1 MSSIHEVVALIEELY
16 SPHPKHDVNQIQQSL
31 QSIQKSEQG
40 FHLANELLSDDKY
53 SANVKYFGA
62 LTLTVQL
69 NTRGEND
76 YETLWNVFRSN
87 LLYLTKFSTLYVSN
101 PNMYGQSLII
111 IKKLMSN
118 LSLIFTKI
126 NDPQLNNAGNEN
138 MIKQWNNPIN
148 TFIQLMSV
156 QNQNINADQLLLDSI
171 NCSLTYEQ
179 LSQFVS
185 LSQKHNELALTFTEV
200 IVEDL
205 TKFQTKRHSM
215 SQIHEVVHEHL
226 YISTM
231 ALINLNLTAQAV
243 FNPTV
248 FDCITAWINYI
259 SLTRSVSSS
268 GRMDLS
274 EIFQNLIDLM
284 YQSTEGSDGYE
295 NAEKILTIFGN
306 VFANDPLLMSY
317 DLRQQIEC
325 IFLGVVRPDSGIT
338 DISNKNSWMLQY
350 MNYLVTNDFFSELKE
365 LAICIV
371 DFLQINTL
379 SVCNKLFTNIQAADN
394 GQVQDEYIQEY
405 IKVLLQMT
413 NFPLT
418 PVLQEFFSVR
428 MVDFWLDLS
437 DAYTNLASETL
448 RPNSIELSTQ
458 IFQQLINI
466 YLPKISLSVKQRII
480 EEEGESTSVNEFEDF
495 RNAVSDL
502 AQSLWSI
509 LGNDNLTNV
518 LIDGM
523 GQMPAASDETLIIKD
538 TDVLFRIETMCF
550 VLNTILVD
558 MTLSESPWIKNI
570 VDANKFFNQNVISVF
585 QTGFQTSAGTKVSQ
599 ILKLDF
605 VRTSTT
611 LIGTLAGYFKQE
623 PFQLNPYVEA
633 LFQGLHTCTN
643 FTSKNEQEKI
653 SNDKLEVMVIKT
665 VSTLC
670 ETCREELTPYLMHF
684 ISFLNTVI
692 MPDSNVSHFTR
703 TKLVRSIGYVVQC
716 QVSNGPEEQAKY
728 ILQLTNLLSGSIE
741 HCLASSVQ
749 LQEQQDY
756 INCLLYCISELAT
769 SLIQPIEIIEND
781 ALLQRLSEFQSF
793 WSSDPLQIRS
803 KIMCTIDKVLDNSIY
818 CKNSAF
824 VEIGCLIV
832 GKGLNLPDGEP
843 YFLKYNMSEVMNFVL
858 RHVPNCE
865 LATCLPYF
873 VYLLEKL
880 ISEFRKELT
889 PQEFDFMF
897 EKILLVYYD
906 AYIINDPD
914 LLQMTIGFVN
924 NVLDVKPGLA
934 IGSKHWTS
942 FILPQFL
949 KLIPSREKFTIVAVA
964 KFWTRLINNK
974 KYNQEELTTVRQQV
988 SSIGGDLVYQIMY
1001 GLFHT
1006 QRSDLN
1012 SYTDLLRALV
1022 AKFPIEAR
1030 EWLVAVLPQICNN
1043 PAGHEKFINKLLIT
1057 RGSRAA
1063 GNVIL
1068 QWWLDCT
1075 TLPNYQG

>member
-40 FHLANELLSDDKY
+40 FHLATELLSDDKY

-69 NTRGEND
+69 NTLGESN
-76 YETLWNVFRSN
+76 YETLWNVFKSN
-87 LLYLTKFSTLYVSN
+87 SMYLAKFSTLYVSD
-101 PNMYGQSLII
+101 PHTYGQSLII
-111 IKKLMSN
+111 IRKLMSN

-126 NDPQLNNAGNEN
+126 NDPQLNSTGDEN
-138 MIKQWNNPIN
+138 VIKQWNNPIN
-148 TFIQLMSV
+148 TFIHLMSLRNHNL
-156 QNQNINADQLLLDSI
+156 QDDQLFLESI
-171 NCSLTYEQ
+171 NCPVTYEQ
-179 LSQFVS
+179 LSHFAS
-185 LSQKHNELALTFTEV
+185 LSQKHNELVLTFTEI

-215 SQIHEVVHEHL
+215 SQIHEIVHEHL

-231 ALINLNLTAQAV
+231 ALINLNLTV
-243 FNPTV
+243 PVIFNSTV
-248 FDCITAWINYI
+248 FECVTAWINYI
-259 SLTRSVSSS
+259 SLTRNVSSS

-274 EIFQNLIDLM
+274 EIFRNLINLM
-284 YQSTEGSDGYE
+284 YQSTEGSDGYD

-306 VFANDPLLMSY
+306 IFANDPLLMSY
-317 DLRQQIEC
+317 DLRQEIEC
-325 IFLGVVRPDSGIT
+325 IFLGVVRPGSATIDS
-338 DISNKNSWMLQY
+338 SNKNSWMLQY
-350 MNYLVTNDFFSELKE
+350 MNYLVTNELFSELKE
-365 LAICIV
+365 LTICIV

-379 SVCNKLFTNIQAADN
+379 DVCNKLFTNIQTNNN
-394 GQVQDEYIQEY
+394 GQVQDEFIQEY
-405 IKVLLQMT
+405 IKVLLQLT

-437 DAYTNLASETL
+437 DAYTNLANETL
-448 RPNSIELSTQ
+448 RPDSIELSKQ

-466 YLPKISLSVKQRII
+466 YLPKISLNVKQRII
-480 EEEGESTSVNEFEDF
+480 EEDGENTSMNEFDDF
-495 RNAVSDL
+495 RNAVCDL

-509 LGNDNLTNV
+509 LGNDSLTNV
-518 LIDGM
+518 LINGM
-523 GQMPAASDETLIIKD
+523 GQIPAASEDSLIIKD
-538 TDVLFRIETMCF
+538 SDTLFQIETMCF
-550 VLNTILVD
+550 VLNIILID

-570 VDANKFFNQNVISVF
+570 VSSNKFFNQNIISVF
-585 QTGFQTSAGTKVSQ
+585 QTGFQTNADTKVGQ
-599 ILKLDF
+599 ILKLDI

-623 PFQLNPYVEA
+623 PIQLNPYVET

-684 ISFLNTVI
+684 ITFLNSVI
-692 MPDSNVSHFTR
+692 RPDSNVSHFTR

-716 QVSNGPEEQAKY
+716 QIASGPEEQAKY
-728 ILQLTNLLSGSIE
+728 ILQLTDQLTGSIE
-741 HCLASSVQ
+741 HCLASSAQ

-756 INCLLYCISELAT
+756 INCLLCCISELAT
-769 SLIQPIEIIEND
+769 ALIQPTEMIESE
-781 ALLQRLSEFQSF
+781 ALLQRLPDFQKF
-793 WSSDPLQIRS
+793 WSTDPLQIRP
-803 KIMCTIDKVLDNSIY
+803 KVLHTIDKVLDNAIY
-818 CKNSAF
+818 GKNSAF
-824 VEIGCLIV
+824 VEISCLIV
-832 GKGLNLPDGEP
+832 GKGLNLPDDEP
-843 YFLKYNMSEVMNFVL
+843 FFLNYNMSDVMNFVL

-865 LATCLPYF
+865 LGTSLQFF

-880 ISEFRKELT
+880 ISEFRSQLT
-889 PQEFDFMF
+889 SHEFDFMF
-897 EKILLVYYD
+897 EKVLLAYYD
-906 AYIINDPD
+906 PYIINDPD
-914 LLQMTIGFVN
+914 LLQNMVGFVN

-934 IGSKHWTS
+934 IGSSHWTS

-949 KLIPSREKFTIVAVA
+949 KLLPSREKFTIVAVA
-964 KFWTRLINNK
+964 KFWTKLLNNK
-974 KYNQEELTTVRQQV
+974 KYNQEELVTVRQQI
-988 SSIGGDLVYQIMY
+988 SSIGQELVYQTMY

-1022 AKFPIEAR
+1022 AKFPIEAKD
-1030 EWLVAVLPQICNN
+1030 WLVAVLPQICNN
-1043 PAGHEKFINKLLIT
+1043 PAGHEKLINKLLIT

-1068 QWWLDCT
+1068 QWWLDCS
-1075 TLPNYQG
+1075 TLPNYQT

>member
-1 MSSIHEVVALIEELY
+1 MTSIHEVVALIEELY
-16 SPHPKHDVNQIQQSL
+16 SPHPKHDVHQIQQSL

-53 SANVKYFGA
+53 SANIKYFGA

-76 YETLWNVFRSN
+76 YETLWNVFKSN
-87 LLYLTKFSTLYVSN
+87 LSYLTKFSTLYISN

-118 LSLIFTKI
+118 LSLIFTRI
-126 NDPQLNNAGNEN
+126 NEPQLNSTDSEN
-138 MIKQWNNPIN
+138 MIEQWNNPIN
-148 TFIQLMSV
+148 TFIQLMSF
-156 QNQNINADQLLLDSI
+156 QNQNVHAEQLLFDSI

-179 LSQFVS
+179 LSQFAS
-185 LSQKHNELALTFTEV
+185 LSQKHNELVLTFTEI

-215 SQIHEVVHEHL
+215 SQIHDIVHEYL

-231 ALINLNLTAQAV
+231 ALINLNLTVSAI
-243 FNPTV
+243 FNPIV
-248 FDCITAWINYI
+248 FDCITAWVNYI
-259 SLTRSVSSS
+259 SLTRGVSPS

-284 YQSTEGSDGYE
+284 YQSTEGSDGYD

-317 DLRQQIEC
+317 DLREQIEC

-338 DISNKNSWMLQY
+338 DSSNKNSWMLQY
-350 MNYLVTNDFFSELKE
+350 MNYLVTNEFFSELKE
-365 LAICIV
+365 LTICIV

-379 SVCNKLFTNIQAADN
+379 SVCNKLFTNIQVTDN
-394 GQVQDEYIQEY
+394 GQVQDEFIKEY
-405 IKVLLQMT
+405 IKVLLQLT

-437 DAYTNLASETL
+437 DAYTNLATETL

-458 IFQQLINI
+458 IFQQLIDV
-466 YLPKISLSVKQRII
+466 YLPKISLSVKQKIV
-480 EEEGESTSVNEFEDF
+480 EEDGETTSMNEFDDF
-495 RNAVSDL
+495 RNAVCDL

-518 LIDGM
+518 LINGM
-523 GQMPAASDETLIIKD
+523 GQIPAASDESLTIKD
-538 TDVLFRIETMCF
+538 SDPMFQIETMCF

-558 MTLSESPWIKNI
+558 MTLSESSWIKNI
-570 VDANKFFNQNVISVF
+570 LDSNKFFNQNVLSVF
-585 QTGFQTSAGTKVSQ
+585 QTGFQTSADTKVGR
-599 ILKLDF
+599 ILKLDI

-611 LIGTLAGYFKQE
+611 LMGTLAGYFKQE
-623 PFQLNPYVEA
+623 PFQLNPYIET

-684 ISFLNTVI
+684 INFLNSVI
-692 MPDSNVSHFTR
+692 RLESNVSHFTR

-716 QVSNGPEEQAKY
+716 QVVGGPEVQAKY
-728 ILQLTNLLSGSIE
+728 ISQLTDLLNGSIE

-756 INCLLYCISELAT
+756 INCLLCCISELAT
-769 SLIQPIEIIEND
+769 ALIQPTEIIEND
-781 ALLQRLSEFQSF
+781 ALLQRLTDFQKF
-793 WSSDPLQIRS
+793 WFTDPLQIRS
-803 KIMCTIDKVLDNSIY
+803 KILRTIDEVLDNPIY
-818 CKNSAF
+818 GKNSAF

-832 GKGLNLPDGEP
+832 GKGLNLPEDEP
-843 YFLKYNMSEVMNFVL
+843 FFLKYTMSDVMNFVL
-858 RHVPNCE
+858 KHVPNCE
-865 LATCLPYF
+865 LGTSLPYF

-880 ISEFRKELT
+880 ILEFRSQLT
-889 PQEFDFMF
+889 SQEFDFMF
-897 EKILLVYYD
+897 EKILLAYYD
-906 AYIINDPD
+906 TYIINDPD

-942 FILPQFL
+942 FILPHFL
-949 KLIPSREKFTIVAVA
+949 KLLPSREKFTIVAVA
-964 KFWTRLINNK
+964 KFWTKLINNK

-988 SSIGGDLVYQIMY
+988 SSIGQELVYQTMY

-1030 EWLVAVLPQICNN
+1030 DWLVVVLPRICNN
-1043 PAGHEKFINKLLIT
+1043 PAGHEKFTNKLLIT

-1075 TLPNYQG
+1075 TLPNYQA

>member
-458 IFQQLINI
+458 IFSAVDQ
-466 YLPKISLSVKQRII
+466 YLFTQ
-480 EEEGESTSVNEFEDF
+480 NFFE
-495 RNAVSDL
+495 
-502 AQSLWSI
+502 
-509 LGNDNLTNV
+509 
-518 LIDGM
+518 
-523 GQMPAASDETLIIKD
+523 
-538 TDVLFRIETMCF
+538 
-550 VLNTILVD
+550 
-558 MTLSESPWIKNI
+558 
-570 VDANKFFNQNVISVF
+570 
-585 QTGFQTSAGTKVSQ
+585 
-599 ILKLDF
+599 
-605 VRTSTT
+605 
-611 LIGTLAGYFKQE
+611 
-623 PFQLNPYVEA
+623 
-633 LFQGLHTCTN
+633 
-643 FTSKNEQEKI
+643 
-653 SNDKLEVMVIKT
+653 
-665 VSTLC
+665 C
-670 ETCREELTPYLMHF
+670 ET
-684 ISFLNTVI
+684 
-692 MPDSNVSHFTR
+692 
-703 TKLVRSIGYVVQC
+703 
-716 QVSNGPEEQAKY
+716 
-728 ILQLTNLLSGSIE
+728 
-741 HCLASSVQ
+741 
-749 LQEQQDY
+749 
-756 INCLLYCISELAT
+756 
-769 SLIQPIEIIEND
+769 
-781 ALLQRLSEFQSF
+781 
-793 WSSDPLQIRS
+793 
-803 KIMCTIDKVLDNSIY
+803 
-818 CKNSAF
+818 KN
-824 VEIGCLIV
+824 
-832 GKGLNLPDGEP
+832 N
-843 YFLKYNMSEVMNFVL
+843 
-858 RHVPNCE
+858 
-865 LATCLPYF
+865 
-873 VYLLEKL
+873 
-880 ISEFRKELT
+880 
-889 PQEFDFMF
+889 
-897 EKILLVYYD
+897 
-906 AYIINDPD
+906 
-914 LLQMTIGFVN
+914 
-924 NVLDVKPGLA
+924 
-934 IGSKHWTS
+934 
-942 FILPQFL
+942 
-949 KLIPSREKFTIVAVA
+949 
-964 KFWTRLINNK
+964 
-974 KYNQEELTTVRQQV
+974 
-988 SSIGGDLVYQIMY
+988 
-1001 GLFHT
+1001 
-1006 QRSDLN
+1006 
-1012 SYTDLLRALV
+1012 
-1022 AKFPIEAR
+1022 
-1030 EWLVAVLPQICNN
+1030 
-1043 PAGHEKFINKLLIT
+1043 
-1057 RGSRAA
+1057 
-1063 GNVIL
+1063 
-1068 QWWLDCT
+1068 
-1075 TLPNYQG
+1075 

>member
-1 MSSIHEVVALIEELY
+1 MTSIHEVVALIEELY
-16 SPHPKHDVNQIQQSL
+16 SPHPKHDVHQIQQSL

-53 SANVKYFGA
+53 SANIKYFGA

-76 YETLWNVFRSN
+76 YETLWNVFKSN
-87 LLYLTKFSTLYVSN
+87 LSYLTKFSTLYISN

-118 LSLIFTKI
+118 LSLIFTRI
-126 NDPQLNNAGNEN
+126 NDPQLNSTYSEN
-138 MIKQWNNPIN
+138 MIEQWNNPIN
-148 TFIQLMSV
+148 TFIQLMSF
-156 QNQNINADQLLLDSI
+156 QNQNVHAEQLLFDSI

-179 LSQFVS
+179 LSQFAS
-185 LSQKHNELALTFTEV
+185 LSQKHNELVLTFTEI

-215 SQIHEVVHEHL
+215 SQIHDIVHEYL

-231 ALINLNLTAQAV
+231 ALINLNLTVSAI
-243 FNPTV
+243 FNPIV
-248 FDCITAWINYI
+248 FDCITAWVNYI
-259 SLTRSVSSS
+259 SLTRGVSPS

-284 YQSTEGSDGYE
+284 YQSTEGSDGYD

-317 DLRQQIEC
+317 DLREQIEC

-338 DISNKNSWMLQY
+338 DSSNKNSWMLQY
-350 MNYLVTNDFFSELKE
+350 MNYLVTNEFFSELKE
-365 LAICIV
+365 LTICIV

-379 SVCNKLFTNIQAADN
+379 SVCNKLFTNIQVTDN
-394 GQVQDEYIQEY
+394 GQVQDEFIKEY
-405 IKVLLQMT
+405 IKVLLQLT

-437 DAYTNLASETL
+437 DAYTNLATETL

-458 IFQQLINI
+458 IFQQLIDV
-466 YLPKISLSVKQRII
+466 YLPKISLSVKQKIV
-480 EEEGESTSVNEFEDF
+480 EEDGETTSMNEFDDF
-495 RNAVSDL
+495 RNAVCDL

-518 LIDGM
+518 LINGM
-523 GQMPAASDETLIIKD
+523 GQIPAASDESLTIKD
-538 TDVLFRIETMCF
+538 SDPMFQIETMCF

-558 MTLSESPWIKNI
+558 MTLSESSWIKTI
-570 VDANKFFNQNVISVF
+570 LDSNKFFNQNVLSVF
-585 QTGFQTSAGTKVSQ
+585 QTGFQTSADTNVGR
-599 ILKLDF
+599 ILKLDI

-611 LIGTLAGYFKQE
+611 LMGTLAGYFKQE
-623 PFQLNPYVEA
+623 PFQLNPYIET

-684 ISFLNTVI
+684 INFLNSVI
-692 MPDSNVSHFTR
+692 RLESNVSHFTR

-716 QVSNGPEEQAKY
+716 QVVGGPEVQAKY
-728 ILQLTNLLSGSIE
+728 ISQLTDLLNGSIE

-756 INCLLYCISELAT
+756 INCLLCCISELAT
-769 SLIQPIEIIEND
+769 ALIQPTEIIEND
-781 ALLQRLSEFQSF
+781 ALLQRLTDFQNF
-793 WSSDPLQIRS
+793 WSTDPLQIRS
-803 KIMCTIDKVLDNSIY
+803 KILRTIDEVLDNPIY
-818 CKNSAF
+818 GKNSAF

-832 GKGLNLPDGEP
+832 GKGLNLPEDEP
-843 YFLKYNMSEVMNFVL
+843 FFLKYTMSDVMNFVL
-858 RHVPNCE
+858 KHVPNCE
-865 LATCLPYF
+865 LGTSLPYF

-880 ISEFRKELT
+880 ILEFRSQLT
-889 PQEFDFMF
+889 SQEFDFMF
-897 EKILLVYYD
+897 EKILLAYYD
-906 AYIINDPD
+906 TYIINDPD

-942 FILPQFL
+942 FILPHFL
-949 KLIPSREKFTIVAVA
+949 KLLPSREKFTIVAVA
-964 KFWTRLINNK
+964 KFWTKLINNK

-988 SSIGGDLVYQIMY
+988 SSIGQELVYQTMY

-1030 EWLVAVLPQICNN
+1030 DWLVVVLPRICNN
-1043 PAGHEKFINKLLIT
+1043 PAGHEKFTNKLLIT

-1075 TLPNYQG
+1075 TLPNYQA

>member
-1 MSSIHEVVALIEELY
+1 MTSIHEVVALIEELY
-16 SPHPKHDVNQIQQSL
+16 SPHPKHDVHQIQQSL

-53 SANVKYFGA
+53 SANIKYFGA

-76 YETLWNVFRSN
+76 YETLWNVFKSN
-87 LLYLTKFSTLYVSN
+87 LSYLTKFSTLYISN

-118 LSLIFTKI
+118 LSMIFTRI
-126 NDPQLNNAGNEN
+126 NEPQLNSTDSEN
-138 MIKQWNNPIN
+138 MIEQWNNPIN
-148 TFIQLMSV
+148 TFIQLMSF
-156 QNQNINADQLLLDSI
+156 QNQNVHAEQLLFDSI

-179 LSQFVS
+179 LSQFAS
-185 LSQKHNELALTFTEV
+185 LSQKHNELVLTFTEI

-215 SQIHEVVHEHL
+215 SQIHDIVHEYL

-231 ALINLNLTAQAV
+231 ALINLNLTVSAI
-243 FNPTV
+243 FNPIV
-248 FDCITAWINYI
+248 FDCITAWVNYI
-259 SLTRSVSSS
+259 SLTRGVSPS

-284 YQSTEGSDGYE
+284 YQSTEGSDGYD

-317 DLRQQIEC
+317 DLREQIEC
-325 IFLGVVRPDSGIT
+325 IFLGVVRSDSGIT
-338 DISNKNSWMLQY
+338 DSSNKNSWMLQY
-350 MNYLVTNDFFSELKE
+350 MNYLVTNEFFSELKE
-365 LAICIV
+365 LTICIV

-379 SVCNKLFTNIQAADN
+379 SVCNKLFTNIQVTDN
-394 GQVQDEYIQEY
+394 GQVQDEFIKEY
-405 IKVLLQMT
+405 IKVLLQLT

-437 DAYTNLASETL
+437 DAYTNLATETL

-458 IFQQLINI
+458 IFQQLIDV
-466 YLPKISLSVKQRII
+466 YLPKISLSVKQKIV
-480 EEEGESTSVNEFEDF
+480 EEDGETTSMNEFDDF
-495 RNAVSDL
+495 RNAVCDL

-518 LIDGM
+518 LINGM
-523 GQMPAASDETLIIKD
+523 GQIPAASDESLTIKD
-538 TDVLFRIETMCF
+538 SDPMFQIETMCF

-558 MTLSESPWIKNI
+558 MTLSESSWIKNI
-570 VDANKFFNQNVISVF
+570 LDSNKFFNQNVLSVF
-585 QTGFQTSAGTKVSQ
+585 QTGFQTSADTKVGR
-599 ILKLDF
+599 ILKLDI

-611 LIGTLAGYFKQE
+611 LMGTLAGYFKQE
-623 PFQLNPYVEA
+623 PFQLNPYIET

-684 ISFLNTVI
+684 INFLNSVI
-692 MPDSNVSHFTR
+692 RLESNVSHFTR

-716 QVSNGPEEQAKY
+716 QVVGGPEVQAKY
-728 ILQLTNLLSGSIE
+728 ISQLTDLLNGSIE

-756 INCLLYCISELAT
+756 INCLLCCISELAT
-769 SLIQPIEIIEND
+769 ALIQPTEIIEND
-781 ALLQRLSEFQSF
+781 ALLQRLTDFQNF
-793 WSSDPLQIRS
+793 WSTDPLQIRS
-803 KIMCTIDKVLDNSIY
+803 KILRTIDEVLDNPIY
-818 CKNSAF
+818 GKNSAF

-832 GKGLNLPDGEP
+832 GKGLNLPEDEP
-843 YFLKYNMSEVMNFVL
+843 FFLKYTMSDVMNFVL
-858 RHVPNCE
+858 KHVPNCE
-865 LATCLPYF
+865 LGTSLPYF

-880 ISEFRKELT
+880 ILEFRSQLIS
-889 PQEFDFMF
+889 QEFDFMF
-897 EKILLVYYD
+897 EKILLAYYD
-906 AYIINDPD
+906 TYIINDPD

-942 FILPQFL
+942 FILPHFL
-949 KLIPSREKFTIVAVA
+949 KLLPSREKFTIVAVA
-964 KFWTRLINNK
+964 KFWTKLINNK

-988 SSIGGDLVYQIMY
+988 SSIGQELVYQTMY

-1022 AKFPIEAR
+1022 AKFPNEAR
-1030 EWLVAVLPQICNN
+1030 DWLVVVLPRICNN
-1043 PAGHEKFINKLLIT
+1043 PAGHEKFTNKLLIT

-1075 TLPNYQG
+1075 TLPNYQT